1 MKGRTLSVLALSILV
16 ILGSLYWYAVSS
28 KYLVS
33 SEKAKE
39 LIRNKQI
46 DVVLD
51 VRTGLERKTLG
62 LYPGSVHIPGADL
75 ETKVPATYPERA
87 TRFLVYCN
95 TGQRARAA
103 ADTLHRLGYTN
114 TVYIASSHR
123 SLLE

>member
-33 SEKAKE
+33 SEKANE

-51 VRTGLERKTLG
+51 VRTSLERKTLG